1 MILNELLTRQNVI
14 TKIELKDNDKELSKE
29 LKVKVMRIRLAYNKV
44 KKAFDEDVKEFVE
57 QITTD
62 EYKELVQ
69 KTDRNEE
76 EEKRFNEL
84 TSKINSDYI
93 EFINQKG
100 LEEISETID
109 DKFTE
114 DEYAEI
120 LDINSGNDVEMYFTT
135 ELRHLEENLEN
146 SISVFELEEGNK
158 KYRVV
163 NKPLDILKPGENN
176 AAGSRLNE
184 NTKYNANMIIE

>member
-29 LKVKVMRIRLAYNKV
+29 LKVKIMRIRLAYNKV

-62 EYKELVQ
+62 EYKELAQ
-69 KTDRNEE
+69 KTDRNED

-120 LDINSGNDVEMYFTT
+120 LDINSGNDVEI
-135 ELRHLEENLEN
+135 N
-146 SISVFELEEGNK
+146 GNK
-158 KYRVV
+158 IK
-163 NKPLDILKPGENN
+163 
-176 AAGSRLNE
+176 AADFMEVFYEMFIS
-184 NTKYNANMIIE
+184 

>member
-14 TKIELKDNDKELSKE
+14 TKIELKDGDKELSKE

-114 DEYAEI
+114 NEYAEI
-120 LDINSGNDVEMYFTT
+120 LDINSGNDVEI
-135 ELRHLEENLEN
+135 N
-146 SISVFELEEGNK
+146 GNK
-158 KYRVV
+158 IK
-163 NKPLDILKPGENN
+163 
-176 AAGSRLNE
+176 AADFMEVFYEMFIS
-184 NTKYNANMIIE
+184 

>member
-14 TKIELKDNDKELSKE
+14 TKIELKDGDKELSKE

-44 KKAFDEDVKEFVE
+44 KKTFDEDVKEFVE

-69 KTDRNEE
+69 KTDRNED

-120 LDINSGNDVEMYFTT
+120 LDINSGNDVEI
-135 ELRHLEENLEN
+135 N
-146 SISVFELEEGNK
+146 GNK
-158 KYRVV
+158 IK
-163 NKPLDILKPGENN
+163 
-176 AAGSRLNE
+176 AADFMEVFYEMFIS
-184 NTKYNANMIIE
+184 

>member
-14 TKIELKDNDKELSKE
+14 TKIELKDGDKELSKE

-76 EEKRFNEL
+76 EEKRFNKL

-120 LDINSGNDVEMYFTT
+120 LDINSGNDVEI
-135 ELRHLEENLEN
+135 N
-146 SISVFELEEGNK
+146 GNK
-158 KYRVV
+158 IK
-163 NKPLDILKPGENN
+163 
-176 AAGSRLNE
+176 AADFMEVFYEMFIS
-184 NTKYNANMIIE
+184 

>member
-1 MILNELLTRQNVI
+1 MILNELLTKQNVI
-14 TKIELKDNDKELSKE
+14 TKIELKDGDKELSKE

-120 LDINSGNDVEMYFTT
+120 LDINSGNDVEI
-135 ELRHLEENLEN
+135 N
-146 SISVFELEEGNK
+146 GNK
-158 KYRVV
+158 IK
-163 NKPLDILKPGENN
+163 
-176 AAGSRLNE
+176 AADFMEVFYEMFIS
-184 NTKYNANMIIE
+184 

>member
-14 TKIELKDNDKELSKE
+14 TKIELKDGDKELPKE

-69 KTDRNEE
+69 KTDRNED

-120 LDINSGNDVEMYFTT
+120 LDINSGNDVEI
-135 ELRHLEENLEN
+135 N
-146 SISVFELEEGNK
+146 GNK
-158 KYRVV
+158 IK
-163 NKPLDILKPGENN
+163 
-176 AAGSRLNE
+176 AADFMEVFYEMFIS
-184 NTKYNANMIIE
+184 

>member
-120 LDINSGNDVEMYFTT
+120 LDINSGNDVEI
-135 ELRHLEENLEN
+135 N
-146 SISVFELEEGNK
+146 GNK
-158 KYRVV
+158 IKAVDFMEIFYE
-163 NKPLDILKPGENN
+163 IFI
-176 AAGSRLNE
+176 S
-184 NTKYNANMIIE
+184 

>member
-14 TKIELKDNDKELSKE
+14 TKIELKDGDKELSKE

-76 EEKRFNEL
+76 EENRFNEL

-120 LDINSGNDVEMYFTT
+120 LDINSGNDVEI
-135 ELRHLEENLEN
+135 N
-146 SISVFELEEGNK
+146 GNK
-158 KYRVV
+158 IK
-163 NKPLDILKPGENN
+163 
-176 AAGSRLNE
+176 AADFMEVFYEMFIS
-184 NTKYNANMIIE
+184 

>member
-29 LKVKVMRIRLAYNKV
+29 LKVKIMRIRLAYNKV

-69 KTDRNEE
+69 KTDRNED

-84 TSKINSDYI
+84 TTKINSDYI

-109 DKFTE
+109 DKLTE

-120 LDINSGNDVEMYFTT
+120 LDINSGNDVEI
-135 ELRHLEENLEN
+135 N
-146 SISVFELEEGNK
+146 GNK
-158 KYRVV
+158 IK
-163 NKPLDILKPGENN
+163 
-176 AAGSRLNE
+176 AADFMEIFYEIFIS
-184 NTKYNANMIIE
+184 

>member
-14 TKIELKDNDKELSKE
+14 TKIELKDNNKELSKE
-29 LKVKVMRIRLAYNKV
+29 LKVKIIRIRLTYNKV

-57 QITTD
+57 HITTD

-69 KTDRNEE
+69 KTERNEE

-120 LDINSGNDVEMYFTT
+120 LDINSGNDVEI
-135 ELRHLEENLEN
+135 N
-146 SISVFELEEGNK
+146 GNK
-158 KYRVV
+158 IK
-163 NKPLDILKPGENN
+163 
-176 AAGSRLNE
+176 AADFMEVFYEMFIS
-184 NTKYNANMIIE
+184 

>member
-29 LKVKVMRIRLAYNKV
+29 LKVKIMRIRLAYNKV

-69 KTDRNEE
+69 KTNRNEE

-100 LEEISETID
+100 LEEVSETID

-120 LDINSGNDVEMYFTT
+120 LDINSGNDVEI
-135 ELRHLEENLEN
+135 N
-146 SISVFELEEGNK
+146 GNK
-158 KYRVV
+158 IK
-163 NKPLDILKPGENN
+163 
-176 AAGSRLNE
+176 AADFMEVFYEMFIS
-184 NTKYNANMIIE
+184 

>member
-69 KTDRNEE
+69 KTNRNEE

-120 LDINSGNDVEMYFTT
+120 LDINSGNDVEI
-135 ELRHLEENLEN
+135 N
-146 SISVFELEEGNK
+146 GNK
-158 KYRVV
+158 IK
-163 NKPLDILKPGENN
+163 
-176 AAGSRLNE
+176 AADFMEVFYEIFIS
-184 NTKYNANMIIE
+184 

>member
-29 LKVKVMRIRLAYNKV
+29 LKVKIMRIRLAYNKV

-69 KTDRNEE
+69 KIERNEE

-120 LDINSGNDVEMYFTT
+120 LDINSGNDVEI
-135 ELRHLEENLEN
+135 N
-146 SISVFELEEGNK
+146 GNK
-158 KYRVV
+158 IK
-163 NKPLDILKPGENN
+163 
-176 AAGSRLNE
+176 AADFMEVFYEMFIS
-184 NTKYNANMIIE
+184 

>member
-1 MILNELLTRQNVI
+1 MILNEVLTRQNI
-14 TKIELKDNDKELSKE
+14 ISKIELKEGNKELSKE
-29 LKVKVMRIRLAYNKV
+29 LKVKIMRIRLAYNKV

-57 QITTD
+57 QITTE

-69 KTDRNEE
+69 KTNRNEE

-120 LDINSGNDVEMYFTT
+120 LDINSGNDVEINGVKIKAADLMEIFY
-135 ELRHLEENLEN
+135 ELF
-146 SISVFELEEGNK
+146 V
-158 KYRVV
+158 
-163 NKPLDILKPGENN
+163 
-176 AAGSRLNE
+176 A
-184 NTKYNANMIIE
+184 

>member
-29 LKVKVMRIRLAYNKV
+29 LKVKIMRIRLAYNKV

-69 KTDRNEE
+69 KTNRNEE

-120 LDINSGNDVEMYFTT
+120 LDINSGNDVEI
-135 ELRHLEENLEN
+135 N
-146 SISVFELEEGNK
+146 GNK
-158 KYRVV
+158 IK
-163 NKPLDILKPGENN
+163 
-176 AAGSRLNE
+176 AADFMEIFYEIFIS
-184 NTKYNANMIIE
+184 

>member
-1 MILNELLTRQNVI
+1 MILNEVLTRQNI
-14 TKIELKDNDKELSKE
+14 ISKIELKEGNKELSKE
-29 LKVKVMRIRLAYNKV
+29 LKVRIMRIRLAYNKV

-120 LDINSGNDVEMYFTT
+120 LDINSGNDVEI
-135 ELRHLEENLEN
+135 N
-146 SISVFELEEGNK
+146 GNK
-158 KYRVV
+158 IK
-163 NKPLDILKPGENN
+163 
-176 AAGSRLNE
+176 AADFMEVFYEMFIS
-184 NTKYNANMIIE
+184 

>member
-14 TKIELKDNDKELSKE
+14 TKIDLKDNDKELSKE
-29 LKVKVMRIRLAYNKV
+29 LKVKIMRIRLAYNKV

-120 LDINSGNDVEMYFTT
+120 LDINSGNDVEI
-135 ELRHLEENLEN
+135 N
-146 SISVFELEEGNK
+146 GNK
-158 KYRVV
+158 IK
-163 NKPLDILKPGENN
+163 
-176 AAGSRLNE
+176 AADFMEVFYEMFIS
-184 NTKYNANMIIE
+184 

>member
-120 LDINSGNDVEMYFTT
+120 LDINSGNDVEI
-135 ELRHLEENLEN
+135 N
-146 SISVFELEEGNK
+146 GNK
-158 KYRVV
+158 IK
-163 NKPLDILKPGENN
+163 
-176 AAGSRLNE
+176 AADFMEVFYEIFIS
-184 NTKYNANMIIE
+184 

>member
-14 TKIELKDNDKELSKE
+14 TKIELKDGDKELSKE

-69 KTDRNEE
+69 KTERNEE

-120 LDINSGNDVEMYFTT
+120 LDINSGNDVEI
-135 ELRHLEENLEN
+135 N
-146 SISVFELEEGNK
+146 GNK
-158 KYRVV
+158 I
-163 NKPLDILKPGENN
+163 P
-176 AAGSRLNE
+176 AADFLE
-184 NTKYNANMIIE
+184 IVYDLFVKE

>member
-14 TKIELKDNDKELSKE
+14 TKIELKDGDKELSKE

-69 KTDRNEE
+69 KTERNEE

-120 LDINSGNDVEMYFTT
+120 LDINSGNDVEI
-135 ELRHLEENLEN
+135 N
-146 SISVFELEEGNK
+146 GNK
-158 KYRVV
+158 IK
-163 NKPLDILKPGENN
+163 
-176 AAGSRLNE
+176 AADFMEIFYEIFIS
-184 NTKYNANMIIE
+184 

>member
-1 MILNELLTRQNVI
+1 MILNELLTRQNII
-14 TKIELKDNDKELSKE
+14 TKIELKDGDKELSKE

-69 KTDRNEE
+69 KTDRNED

-120 LDINSGNDVEMYFTT
+120 LDINSGNDVEI
-135 ELRHLEENLEN
+135 N
-146 SISVFELEEGNK
+146 GNK
-158 KYRVV
+158 IK
-163 NKPLDILKPGENN
+163 
-176 AAGSRLNE
+176 AADFMEVFYEMFIS
-184 NTKYNANMIIE
+184 

>member
-29 LKVKVMRIRLAYNKV
+29 LKVKIMRIRLAYNKV
-44 KKAFDEDVKEFVE
+44 KKAFDEDVKELVE

-84 TSKINSDYI
+84 TSKINSYYI

-100 LEEISETID
+100 LEEVSETID

-120 LDINSGNDVEMYFTT
+120 LDINSGNDVEI
-135 ELRHLEENLEN
+135 N
-146 SISVFELEEGNK
+146 GNK
-158 KYRVV
+158 IK
-163 NKPLDILKPGENN
+163 
-176 AAGSRLNE
+176 AADFMEVFYEMFIS
-184 NTKYNANMIIE
+184 